1 MNVLSSRKELIN
13 SSDLLGRIAAALLK
27 GGLYEQV
34 SSFLT
39 AIGVTYNVKV
49 ICSSVCPRIILG
61 HFSGWGALRESWK
74 ERPRDGFVSQR
85 ECV

>member
-34 SSFLT
+34 SSFLP